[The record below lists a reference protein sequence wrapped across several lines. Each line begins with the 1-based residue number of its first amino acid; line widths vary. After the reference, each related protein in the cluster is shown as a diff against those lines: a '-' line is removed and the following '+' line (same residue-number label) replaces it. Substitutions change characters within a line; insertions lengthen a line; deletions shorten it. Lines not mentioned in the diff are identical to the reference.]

1 MAFSAQMHLHSYGSL
16 ALRKNVTYSPAR
28 NLQGGS
34 FNSPIV
40 SFSKK
45 HPVIGSRFF
54 ESFFPVGSFN
64 REPAPKVS
72 VRSFPEAIS
81 AESGGSGDEGT
92 GGRDGGD
99 GDDSG
104 DHFPE
109 GGDANNR
116 TEAMIVLATLSKT
129 LSDLPPDLAKAVQQ
143 GRIPGSI
150 IRRFFELEKVPFFRW
165 LLQFGGMK
173 ERLLADDLFMT
184 KVAIECGVGT
194 ITKTAAELER
204 RRENFSKELDFVIA
218 DVMMAIIADFMLVFL
233 PAPTVPLGSLV
244 SKQPGIFANI
254 FRGCPDNAFQVALAG
269 TSYSVA
275 QRFGA
280 IVRNGGKLF
289 CVATSASIIGTS
301 ATNLLIYLR
310 KVFNK
315 NYAGSSEDVPIL
327 SMSVAYGAYAA
338 VSSNLRYQFLAG
350 VVEQRILQP
359 MLENQKL
366 ALSAICF
373 VVRTGNTFL
382 GSLMW
387 VDYARWIG
395 VQKIKDSEATE

>member
-1 MAFSAQMHLHSYGSL
+1 MARVFGFASSRSTPPVPLHASFEAAVLESEGGGDDGAGAGS
-16 ALRKNVTYSPAR
+16 
-28 NLQGGS
+28 
-34 FNSPIV
+34 
-40 SFSKK
+40 
-45 HPVIGSRFF
+45 
-54 ESFFPVGSFN
+54 
-64 REPAPKVS
+64 
-72 VRSFPEAIS
+72 
-81 AESGGSGDEGT
+81 SGG
-92 GGRDGGD
+92 GGD
-99 GDDSG
+99 GSDGES
-104 DHFPE
+104 HS
-109 GGDANNR
+109 GGDSSNKA
-116 TEAMIVLATLSKT
+116 EAMLVLASLGKV
-129 LSDLPPDLAKAVQQ
+129 LSDLPADLARAVEQ
-143 GRIPGSI
+143 GKIPGSI

-244 SKQPGIFANI
+244 SKQSAGLFANL

-269 TSYSVA
+269 TSYSLA

-289 CVATSASIIGTS
+289 CVATSASLVGTS
-301 ATNLLIYLR
+301 ATNVLIYLR
-310 KVFNK
+310 KTLNK
-315 NYAGSSEDVPIL
+315 DYADNSEDVPIL

-350 VVEQRILQP
+350 VIEQRFLQP
-359 MLENQKL
+359 LLENHKL
-366 ALSAICF
+366 ALSALCF
-373 VVRTGNTFL
+373 IVRTGNTFL

-395 VQKIKDSEATE
+395 VQKIKEDSETTA

>member
-1 MAFSAQMHLHSYGSL
+1 MAFSSQMHLQFYVRSNVAQSSSL
-16 ALRKNVTYSPAR
+16 TRSQPC
-28 NLQGGS
+28 QGA
-34 FNSPIV
+34 
-40 SFSKK
+40 SFSSSIPFFGQLK
-45 HPVIGSRFF
+45 SRC
-54 ESFFPVGSFN
+54 PVGSFLDL
-64 REPAPKVS
+64 
-72 VRSFPEAIS
+72 RSFNQRLSLQGPVLASFEAAL
-81 AESGGSGDEGT
+81 AESGGGGDEGT
-92 GGRDGGD
+92 GGRGRGD
-99 GDDSG
+99 GDDG
-104 DHFPE
+104 DSLPSE
-109 GGDANNR
+109 GDGNNQA
-116 TEAMIVLATLSKT
+116 EAMLVLATLGKT
-129 LSDLPPDLAKAVQQ
+129 LSDLPADLAKAVRQ

-244 SKQPGIFANI
+244 SKQSGLFTNI

-269 TSYSVA
+269 TSYSLL

-289 CVATSASIIGTS
+289 CVATSASLIGTS
-301 ATNLLIYLR
+301 ATNVLIYLR
-310 KVFNK
+310 KTFNK
-315 NYAGSSEDVPIL
+315 DYAGSAEDVPIL
-327 SMSVAYGAYAA
+327 SMSIAYGAYAA

-350 VVEQRILQP
+350 VVEQRMLQP
-359 MLENQKL
+359 LLENNKL
-366 ALSAICF
+366 LLSATCF

-387 VDYARWIG
+387 VDYARWVG
-395 VQKIKDSEATE
+395 VQKIKEGVETTV